1 MNSGSKGI
9 SFTLQLIGA
18 MALGTLVGVAL
29 GDKAAP
35 LGEIGKVIIQAVRT
49 FATPLLFF
57 AILYAVMT
65 TRIEGRHARRM
76 LFVAFLN
83 ASIALAIGLS
93 LSNFFR
99 VGDRLAPLF
108 ASATTASTTPAA
120 GTTAGPT
127 APATPSAPAATGKTT
142 PPVAPAPK
150 IEFSR
155 FLSTFVPTSVVQPF
169 AENIA
174 VTVILLALLLGFA
187 LRSLKNDV
195 SLAPLVASAEGAV
208 RVSLRVTEIILTWI
222 VKLIPI
228 AVFSVV
234 AQTVG
239 RAGVEG
245 LHNLGYYVAL
255 GLFGLALHVLIA
267 HHAWLIYLRRSIPE
281 FWRAAREPVIFAVG
295 TNSSLAT
302 LPVTLKALDR
312 LKVSRASS
320 TLGACVGTNFNND
333 GILLYEGMA
342 ALMVAQALGHHLSLS
357 AQLTIA
363 FLSMIAAMGI
373 AGVPE
378 AGFISL
384 NVVLTTAG
392 ISVDALAL
400 LLTVDWV
407 IARGRSVVNV
417 LSDMVVSLAIEGRQ
431 ASASSQ
437 SAR

>member
-1 MNSGSKGI
+1 
-9 SFTLQLIGA
+9 
-18 MALGTLVGVAL
+18 MALGTVVGL
-29 GDKAAP
+29 FFGEKAAP
-35 LGEIGKVIIQAVRT
+35 VGEIGRLIIQAVKT

-65 TRIEGRHARRM
+65 TRIEGKHAGRM

-83 ASIALAIGLS
+83 ATIALAIGLTI
-93 LSNFFR
+93 SNVFR
-99 VGDRLAPLF
+99 VGERLAPLF
-108 ASATTASTTPAA
+108 ASAA
-120 GTTAGPT
+120 GSD
-127 APATPSAPAATGKTT
+127 APA
-142 PPVAPAPK
+142 VAPAPR
-150 IEFSR
+150 IEFGR

-169 AENIA
+169 VENIA

-187 LRSLKNDV
+187 LRTLKNDA
-195 SLAPLVASAEGAV
+195 SVASLIEGAEGIAKV
-208 RVSLRVTEIILTWI
+208 GLRVTEVVLTWI

-234 AQTVG
+234 VQTVG

-245 LHNLGYYVAL
+245 LHNLGYYVAM
-255 GLFGLALHVLIA
+255 GLFGLALHILIT
-267 HHAWLIYLRRSIPE
+267 HHAWLIYLRRPILE
-281 FWRAAREPVIFAVG
+281 FWKAARVPVVYAMG

-302 LPVTLKALDR
+302 LPLTLKALDR

-333 GILLYEGMA
+333 GVLLYEAMA
-342 ALMVAQALGHHLSLS
+342 ALMVAQALGFHLNLS

-373 AGVPE
+373 AGIPE

-384 NVVLTTAG
+384 AVVLTTVG
-392 ISVDALAL
+392 LSVDALPL
-400 LLTVDWV
+400 LLTVDWI

-417 LSDMVVSLAIEGRQ
+417 LSDMVVSLAIEGRR
-431 ASASSQ
+431 APA
-437 SAR
+437 A